1 MYQRMSG
8 AIDAEFVPVASPEDP
23 PAPPEAPAAPSAE
36 PLSVSALLERLRKL
50 NWKSDDLLLAAIL
63 YFALRD
69 SGDRELLWIAAAL
82 FLSGAF

>member
-23 PAPPEAPAAPSAE
+23 PAPPAAPSAE

>member
-8 AIDAEFVPVASPEDP
+8 AIDAEFVPVTASPEDTS
-23 PAPPEAPAAPSAE
+23 APPAAPE
-36 PLSVSALLERLRKL
+36 PLSVSALLERLRTL

-69 SGDRELLWIAAAL
+69 TGDKELLWIAAAL

>member
-23 PAPPEAPAAPSAE
+23 PAPPTAPSAE